1 MSGRKSWEVA
11 NVLKEVEKAQEEII
25 QNYQDSIKNNI
36 NEIEIIKEEVVNND
50 IDKKIEAI
58 KDENLKKTF
67 RNYKTF
73 FNRAKTIENKLY
85 SILTNRDKLIKRA
98 AELREIIKNKTHYA
112 TNEYN
117 EAVKIRE
124 QINNYKKELSDLKI
138 ESEKLKHQIVKLKSF
153 IENVEDIFNA
163 RKEYVER
170 IYDDIDSK
178 LYEGAY
184 TLVEDIAER
193 KNTKVSKIEYYD
205 HYKKENNFEK
215 FERELENIQKLINNN
230 KFDEAEQKLN
240 KLNEEIIK
248 ISNEAD
254 KIKED
259 IESAFYLAL
268 KIRDIMLDKADF
280 TKARIELIDGNPLN
294 GFKVYTQNGDT
305 INFDEIKVSDG
316 EVKVNLDHIERAAGS
331 CGIKW
336 DSLKKIFNEEGIPI
350 TDVTKNGYSVI
361 YNQGIKIKQD
371 GKIKERGSK

>member
-11 NVLKEVEKAQEEII
+11 NVLSEVEKAQEEIVK
-25 QNYQDSIKNNI
+25 NYQTSIQNNI
-36 NEIEIIKEEVVNND
+36 NEIANIKDEIVNNE

-58 KDENLKKTF
+58 KDEDLKKSF

-73 FNRAKTIENKLY
+73 FNQAEKMESELS
-85 SILTNRDKLIKRA
+85 SILKNRDKLIKRA
-98 AELREIIKNKTHYA
+98 GELREIIKNKAHYA
-112 TNEYN
+112 TDEYN

-124 QINNYKKELSDLKI
+124 QINNYKKELANLRTQ
-138 ESEKLKHQIVKLKSF
+138 SEKLKHKIIKLKSF
-153 IENVEDIFNA
+153 IENVENIFNA
-163 RKEYVER
+163 RKEFLER
-170 IYDDIDSK
+170 LYNDIDDK
-178 LYEGAY
+178 LYEEVY
-184 TLVEDIAER
+184 TLVEDIAQR
-193 KNTKVSKIEYYD
+193 KTIKISKVEYYD
-205 HYKKENNFEK
+205 HYKKENNLKRFEK
-215 FERELENIQKLINNN
+215 ELENIQKLIDND

-240 KLNEEIIK
+240 KLNKEIIK

-254 KIKED
+254 KMKED

-305 INFDEIKVSDG
+305 INFDEIKVNDG

-331 CGIKW
+331 CGVKW

-350 TDVTKNGYSVI
+350 TNITKNGYSVI
-361 YNQGIKIKQD
+361 YHGGLKTKQN
-371 GKIKERGSK
+371 GQVKEKGHK